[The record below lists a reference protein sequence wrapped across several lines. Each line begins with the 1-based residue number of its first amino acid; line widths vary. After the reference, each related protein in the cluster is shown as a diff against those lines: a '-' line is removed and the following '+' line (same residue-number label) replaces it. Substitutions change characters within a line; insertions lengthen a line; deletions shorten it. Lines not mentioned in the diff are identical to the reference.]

1 MDDEVR
7 MEALRVDIS
16 ARLRNI
22 CSDMSDTDFAAMV
35 ESIML
40 NARRSE
46 TRNTTWGPPAGR
58 ERVKPDCPDR
68 ER

>member
-7 MEALRVDIS
+7 METLRVEIS

-22 CSDMSDTDFAAMV
+22 CGDMSDGDFAALV

-46 TRNTTWGPPAGR
+46 TRNTTWGPPEAHTR
-58 ERVKPDCPDR
+58 
-68 ER
+68 

>member
-7 MEALRVDIS
+7 MEALRGEIS

-22 CSDMSDTDFAAMV
+22 CSDMSDTDFAVMV

-40 NARRSE
+40 NARKSE
-46 TRNTTWGPPAGR
+46 TRNTTWGPSGVRAR
-58 ERVKPDCPDR
+58 
-68 ER
+68 

>member
-7 MEALRVDIS
+7 METLRVEIS

-22 CSDMSDTDFAAMV
+22 CGDMSDSDFAAMV

-46 TRNTTWGPPAGR
+46 TRNTTWGPPVGR
-58 ERVKPDCPDR
+58 AR
-68 ER
+68 

>member
-22 CSDMSDTDFAAMV
+22 CSDMSDADFAVMV
-35 ESIML
+35 ESIVL

-46 TRNTTWGPPAGR
+46 TRNTTWGPAPVR
-58 ERVKPDCPDR
+58 TK
-68 ER
+68 